1 MEREAIEKD
10 IRDFKEV
17 LEVLRNKKTQEVI
30 FKMPYVRFENKV
42 SRYLAEKNLPTLIE
56 HTAMCN
62 WAMDEYRS
70 LGLPHKPQWYC
81 SLCPLHEEPYVCCEE
96 WDELESLLYRQQNA
110 IDLPQ
115 NSLIMGDIIVQ
126 LENLIARLEK
136 LLG

>member
-1 MEREAIEKD
+1 MDRYAIETD
-10 IRDFKEV
+10 IRDLKKV
-17 LEVLRNKKTQEVI
+17 LEELKKEEVQKAIFVL
-30 FKMPYVRFENKV
+30 PYHRFENKV

-62 WAMDEYRS
+62 WARDEYKS
-70 LGLPHKPQWYC
+70 LGLPRKPEWYC

-110 IDLPQ
+110 IDLKQ